1 MNLHFTTQ
9 IKKSLK
15 QQIRS
20 LKLRLPR
27 NFNFDKKDLIDF
39 TFQRI
44 TPKPQSFADLGGVW
58 GIDAAYTFYTLDRY
72 EITFAFLV
80 DTGFTDAVKKKS
92 RKYEN
97 LNLIGGN
104 FGDTTILKQL
114 DKVDVIFLF
123 DVLLHQVKPD
133 WDEILQMYSPVT
145 NCYVVLNQQFIK
157 SGKTVRLLDLGF
169 DEYFENVPH
178 DKEHPTYKALFEKMY
193 DIHPEHKRIWRDIH
207 NVWQWGITDEDL
219 CRRMKDLGFTLQYY
233 KNCGQFGHLKNFQN
247 HAFVFQKS

>member
-20 LKLRLPR
+20 LKLGLPR

-80 DTGFTDAVKKKS
+80 DTDFTDAVIKKS

-133 WDEILQMYSPVT
+133 WDEILKMYSPVT

-169 DEYFENVPH
+169 DEYFENVPC